1 MVFFLGLAL
10 EPNPNPESSSSSPKR
25 EGFFLSLLLAKD
37 CLGKLV
43 YFFFENPES
52 SSSSSKSD
60 FLPVFLGGSLLIA
73 GIGGTDPEF
82 ADKSPVDFGTP
93 KGPPRGPPKGV
104 FVEVPPKGL
113 TLGGIL
119 GTSSGSDC
127 LTFPPKGLDYFLG
140 TGSKGVKLGREDFC
154 FLSYSYWAF
163 LSR

>member
-43 YFFFENPES
+43 YFFFENPS

-73 GIGGTDPEF
+73 DIGGSDPELL
-82 ADKSPVDFGTP
+82 DKSPVDFGAP
-93 KGPPRGPPKGV
+93 KGPPREPPKGV

-119 GTSSGSDC
+119 GTSSGPDC
-127 LTFPPKGLDYFLG
+127 FTLPPKGLDYFLG
-140 TGSKGVKLGREDFC
+140 TGSKAVKLGREDFC
-154 FLSYSYWAF
+154 FLSYSYCAF